1 MRMMSRGTMQLTPA
15 THTAAAAA
23 AHVAAHNAAAAVV
36 ILLEG
41 VALRFSRLF
50 GRRTVD

>member
-15 THTAAAAA
+15 THTAAAA